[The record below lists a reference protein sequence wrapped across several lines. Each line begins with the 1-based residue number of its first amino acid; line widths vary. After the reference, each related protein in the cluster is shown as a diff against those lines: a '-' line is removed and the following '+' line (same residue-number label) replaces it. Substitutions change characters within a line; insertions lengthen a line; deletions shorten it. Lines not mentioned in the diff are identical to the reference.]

1 MMILTP
7 RSPCDNLMPAGKKS
21 RFEYGRYPRRKDK
34 GTATEK
40 RTYPGRTWRQSEYE
54 KLKEYSETN
63 GQTITE
69 TMLEGFD
76 LLMKK
81 KGLKA

>member
-1 MMILTP
+1 M
-7 RSPCDNLMPAGKKS
+7 
-21 RFEYGRYPRRKDK
+21 F
-34 GTATEK
+34 
-40 RTYPGRTWRQSEYE
+40 EYE